1 MDKYAF
7 KREVRKLLK
16 EHDRMD
22 AYVFCWSDWVVHE
35 TTAQKYV
42 DSILESH
49 PEKVILM
56 KLLQFLR
63 CTEDPI

>member
-22 AYVFCWSDWVVHE
+22 AYVFCWSDWVVQE
-35 TTAQKYV
+35 TTAKKYV

-49 PEKVILM
+49 PEKKEPVMNEI
-56 KLLQFLR
+56 KDINF
-63 CTEDPI
+63 

>member
-16 EHDRMD
+16 EKDRMD

-49 PEKVILM
+49 PDKKEPVMNEIKDIN
-56 KLLQFLR
+56 F
-63 CTEDPI
+63 